1 MEISIIIQ
9 AAAKRND
16 LCQLNPKQKP
26 FYYHKKF
33 DQATGTTVA
42 ANGRIKK
49 LSEEEKYKPWMQ

>member
-9 AAAKRND
+9 AAAERND
-16 LCQLNPKQKP
+16 LCQSNQKP

-49 LSEEEKYKPWMQ
+49 LSDKEKYKPWMQ